1 MNSMAQYKKA
11 AFLTINTYMR
21 FSQLAVFSL
30 IFTFSGGL
38 LAEIR
43 FYQASV
49 PVKSQTSQERKR
61 ATEDAFLQV
70 LVRMSGSDALLESRE
85 VMQKLSRAPRYV
97 EQFQY
102 EALSD
107 ETLKQEGFNESLSV
121 SFSARAVRKVLGEI
135 GLPFW
140 SVKRPTTLIWLVE
153 DNIEFGRQFLNQYSD
168 SPLISS
174 LLSAADR
181 RGLPLAFPVLD
192 LEDRVALST
201 DEAWAVDE
209 AKIVEASA
217 RYGADVILVGRYS
230 QTSRGDVWS
239 IWQFFHSGASQ
250 SYDSRV
256 NIAEGGNEGVLG
268 EDALYPLADFLA
280 ERYAILGNQGDSDK
294 LVVNIEGVDNFRA
307 YRKSLDY
314 LEGLAAVSS
323 LRVASVAQDNMVLL
337 IESEASIEKLLSVIN
352 LDNKLKPLANQANE
366 GIPEWQHAPLGSV
379 DNPLQFLWTK
389 S

>member
-1 MNSMAQYKKA
+1 MKLLISFAFPIFLSNKAVVRVRHSVLFALCVLISADALSELAFYK
-11 AFLTINTYMR
+11 
-21 FSQLAVFSL
+21 
-30 IFTFSGGL
+30 
-38 LAEIR
+38 
-43 FYQASV
+43 ASV
-49 PVKSQTSQERKR
+49 PVKSQASDERKR

-70 LVRMSGSDALLESRE
+70 LVRMSGTDDVLYRDDVL
-85 VMQKLSRAPRYV
+85 QKLSRAPRYV

-102 EALSD
+102 EALND
-107 ETLKQEGFNESLSV
+107 DILKDAGYSELLSV
-121 SFSARAVRKVLGEI
+121 SFSARAVRKVLAESQ
-135 GLPFW
+135 LPFW
-140 SVKRPTTLIWLVE
+140 SVKRPTTLVWLVE
-153 DNIEFGRQFLNQYSD
+153 DNIEFGRQFLNQYSE
-168 SPLISS
+168 SPLIES
-174 LLSAADR
+174 LLIAAEK

-201 DEAWAVDE
+201 DAAWAVDE
-209 AKIVEASA
+209 EKIVEASA

-239 IWQFFHSGASQ
+239 IWQFFHAGASQ

-256 NIAEGGNEGVLG
+256 NLIEIENEEILG
-268 EDALYPLADFLA
+268 ANALYPLADFLA
-280 ERYAILGNQGDSDK
+280 ERYAIVGHGGDSDR
-294 LVVNIEGVDNFRA
+294 LVVSIEGVNNFRA

-337 IESEASIEKLLSVIN
+337 VESEASVDKLLSVIN
-352 LDNKLKPLANQANE
+352 LDNKLKPMANKANE
-366 GIPEWQHAPLGSV
+366 GIPEWQQAPLGSV